1 MLNNIIKNKLKK
13 YLNIFLFEL
22 NNIKENKI
30 NDRIEKII

>member
-1 MLNNIIKNKLKK
+1 MLNNIIKKKLKK

-22 NNIKENKI
+22 SNIIENKI